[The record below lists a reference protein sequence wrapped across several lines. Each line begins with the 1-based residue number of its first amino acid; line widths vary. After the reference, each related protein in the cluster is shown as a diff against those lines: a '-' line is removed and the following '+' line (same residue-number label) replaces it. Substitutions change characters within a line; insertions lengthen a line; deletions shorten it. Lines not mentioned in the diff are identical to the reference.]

1 MKSQIDTLNDNTVYP
16 ANPAHKIDWEP
27 AVLRRYTHP
36 LSSETAEFPDAEH
49 IAARLTPICYEES
62 LPNGSSAPCAEFIL
76 VALEQYIKDVMGSIL
91 VRTRSNVGHV
101 NLSGIRTAP
110 SSTTN
115 TYPTA
120 KKSKRKREAASTVAE
135 KEKERIADMERWARR
150 PLNMGDLKFALQRG
164 DVGFAASK
172 AVVGRVMSGW
182 EEGVLE
188 GWNTYD
194 TSDEEAEGESWGNG
208 PAGGLLTNG
217 VYPEEPDD
225 GWGWEGGGK
234 AERMQLHSLLDEC
247 LAFGQ

>member
-1 MKSQIDTLNDNTVYP
+1 
-16 ANPAHKIDWEP
+16 
-27 AVLRRYTHP
+27 
-36 LSSETAEFPDAEH
+36 
-49 IAARLTPICYEES
+49 
-62 LPNGSSAPCAEFIL
+62 
-76 VALEQYIKDVMGSIL
+76 MGSIL
-91 VRTRSNVGHV
+91 VRTRSNIGHV

-110 SSTTN
+110 SSSSSTTY
-115 TYPTA
+115 TSA
-120 KKSKRKREAASTVAE
+120 KTKRKRERETATTVAE
-135 KEKERIADMERWARR
+135 KEKERAAEMDRWARR

-172 AVVGRVMSGW
+172 AVVGRVLSGW

-194 TSDEEAEGESWGNG
+194 TSDEEEGDERWGNG
-208 PAGGLLTNG
+208 AANGLLTNG

-234 AERMQLHSLLDEC
+234 ADRMQLHSLLDEC